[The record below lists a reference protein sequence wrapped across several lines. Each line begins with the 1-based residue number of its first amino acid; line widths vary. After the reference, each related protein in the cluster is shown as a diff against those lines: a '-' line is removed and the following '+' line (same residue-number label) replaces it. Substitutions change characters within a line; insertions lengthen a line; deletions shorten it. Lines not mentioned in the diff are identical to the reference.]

1 MHIVDRINSCRP
13 FAERRCCHQS
23 LMERLYLIYQ
33 IFQTE
38 ELLRAEALC
47 HTCGQWSSHMSDP
60 SAAACRLSC
69 TNA

>member
-13 FAERRCCHQS
+13 FAEGRCSHQS

-47 HTCGQWSSHMSDP
+47 HQCGKGSSYTTDL
-60 SAAACRLSC
+60 SAPAYRLSR

>member
-1 MHIVDRINSCRP
+1 MHTVDRINSCRP
-13 FAERRCCHQS
+13 FAERRCSHQP

-38 ELLRAEALC
+38 ELLKAEALC
-47 HTCGQWSSHMSDP
+47 HTCGQWSSYMSGP
-60 SAAACRLSC
+60 SAPSYRLSR